1 MAFLCRLSAA
11 AVVVGREAK
20 GAEGYKVWYVVRTH
34 SSSSTHEQQPLTY
47 VVRTIS
53 TCYVEFYVP
62 SAHHRASVVYYV
74 LVPYRVPMHRPPAFL
89 KKHADTHVPTVRR
102 EKYMRRA
109 GKCIR
114 RYGTGTVEPL
124 IAYYVLYYNCFCART
139 APYNALTSVLACA
152 TICIRITTTT

>member
-89 KKHADTHVPTVRR
+89 KKHADTHVPT
-102 EKYMRRA
+102 
-109 GKCIR
+109 
-114 RYGTGTVEPL
+114 TTVEKNTCVAQGN
-124 IAYYVLYYNCFCART
+124 AYVDTVPVR
-139 APYNALTSVLACA
+139 
-152 TICIRITTTT
+152 